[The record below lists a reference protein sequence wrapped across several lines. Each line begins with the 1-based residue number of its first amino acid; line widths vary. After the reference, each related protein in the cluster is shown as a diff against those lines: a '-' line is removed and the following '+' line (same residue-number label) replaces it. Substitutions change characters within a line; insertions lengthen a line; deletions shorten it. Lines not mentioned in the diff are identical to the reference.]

1 MNEIPKLRFE
11 EDSQEVKR
19 LSRIIELMKVRI
31 GFEEARQIADDTI
44 DTNEQI
50 FAYIVSLNV
59 KIKNLKVDVET
70 LENPLHLCDTHLI
83 NEPYKKIEGMF

>member
-1 MNEIPKLRFE
+1 MDTLLLNQIDQRL

-19 LSRIIELMKVRI
+19 LSRIIELMKVKI

-70 LENPLHLCDTHLI
+70 LENPLHLHDL
-83 NEPYKKIEGMF
+83 